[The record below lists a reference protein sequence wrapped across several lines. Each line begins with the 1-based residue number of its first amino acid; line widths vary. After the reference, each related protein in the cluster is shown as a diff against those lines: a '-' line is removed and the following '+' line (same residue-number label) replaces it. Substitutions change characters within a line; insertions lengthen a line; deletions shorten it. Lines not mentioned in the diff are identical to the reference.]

1 MKSLGQMLSAACAIG
16 LGLAATG
23 TPDRAE
29 AGVEP
34 YLGDI
39 MIVGFGFC
47 PTGWTQASGQLVGIG
62 QNQALFA
69 LLGTQFGGD
78 GTTNF
83 ALPNLSGRITIGQ
96 GNGPNLS
103 PHVAGQVAGSE
114 TKTMTLATMAAHS
127 HVVNVNNEDGDL
139 PGPGGKLLAAA
150 PTGGSGNETIYSQ
163 QPPNVTMNPTMISAA
178 GGSAPTNTQDPFL
191 VLTHC
196 IATSGSF
203 PPRP

>member
-1 MKSLGQMLSAACAIG
+1 MKSLGQSLSVACALG
-16 LGLAATG
+16 LGLAVAA

-29 AGVEP
+29 AGIEP

-47 PTGWTQASGQLVGIG
+47 PRGWAQANGQLVGIA

-69 LLGTQFGGD
+69 LLGTQFGGN
-78 GTTNF
+78 GSTNF
-83 ALPNLSGRITIGQ
+83 ALPNLSGRITLGQ
-96 GNGPNLS
+96 GNGTGLS
-103 PHVAGQVAGSE
+103 PHVAGEVAGSE

-127 HVVNVNNEDGDL
+127 HVVNANNEDGDL

-150 PTGGSGNETIYSQ
+150 PTGGSGNETIYSD
-163 QPPNVTMNPTMISAA
+163 QPPNVTMNPAMIGMA

-196 IATSGSF
+196 IAMQGNF